1 MQNYSILLITTENY
15 VPFAAC
21 LMTSIIYNTNKI
33 VGGGQNKPYCFY
45 ILSDSL
51 CTTTQEKLLKLQSEL
66 SAIYPCEIFIHLHKD
81 TKFSAKQLL
90 ALNGNYVT
98 YYRLFFEK
106 FLPKNTQKLLY
117 LDIDMC
123 VLGDLREIF
132 TIDLEDKVCGVVLDY
147 KANRLLM
154 PKDESHPPLNL
165 SQGYFNSGLLLIDV
179 QKWRAQEI
187 ESQILHSM
195 DSYHFK
201 EHDQSILNYILKD
214 KVKILP
220 LYWNVLVYYFI
231 NAKTKEEGGNFN
243 ISYTRNQLNNA
254 LKNPKIVHYYLD
266 YKPWR
271 DDKIYVDTKG
281 EFLGKY
287 WWDIAQ
293 KTPVFTD
300 ELMRLK
306 ESASQ
311 ARVFQAALGFLLL
324 KFARFGLYFLLPI
337 QAYWIMKKGLDNQ
350 ASQEIPRGDYNLSIE
365 IGKEAIKA
373 YNKGKGRLLALP
385 FRILNL
391 QKRFQLAKKRLEGL

>member
-1 MQNYSILLITTENY
+1 M
-15 VPFAAC
+15 
-21 LMTSIIYNTNKI
+21 
-33 VGGGQNKPYCFY
+33 
-45 ILSDSL
+45 LSDFLSKS
-51 CTTTQEKLLKLQSEL
+51 TQEKLSKLQAKL
-66 SAIYPCEIFIHLHKD
+66 SIIYPLEITIHLCDDAEFRENNLPKLNENYLCFYRLLFERFLD
-81 TKFSAKQLL
+81 FSA
-90 ALNGNYVT
+90 
-98 YYRLFFEK
+98 
-106 FLPKNTQKLLY
+106 QKVLY
-117 LDIDMC
+117 LDVDMI
-123 VLGDLREIF
+123 VLWDLREIF
-132 TIDLEDKVCGVVLDY
+132 AMDLEDKVCGVVLDY

>member
-1 MQNYSILLITTENY
+1 MQNYPILLITTENY

-45 ILSDSL
+45 ILSDFLSKS
-51 CTTTQEKLLKLQSEL
+51 TQEKLSKLQAKL
-66 SAIYPCEIFIHLHKD
+66 SIIYPLEITIHLCDDAEFRENNLPKLNENYLCFYRLLFERFLD
-81 TKFSAKQLL
+81 FSA
-90 ALNGNYVT
+90 
-98 YYRLFFEK
+98 
-106 FLPKNTQKLLY
+106 QKVLY
-117 LDIDMC
+117 LDVDMI
-123 VLGDLREIF
+123 VLWDLREIF
-132 TIDLEDKVCGVVLDY
+132 AMDLEDKVCGVVLDY

>member
-1 MQNYSILLITTENY
+1 MQNYPILLTATENY
-15 VPFAAC
+15 VPFATC
-21 LMTSIIYNTNKI
+21 LITSIIYNTNKI
-33 VGGGQNKPYCFY
+33 VGGQNKPYCFY
-45 ILSDSL
+45 ILSDFLSKS
-51 CTTTQEKLLKLQSEL
+51 TQEKLSKLQAKL
-66 SAIYPCEIFIHLHKD
+66 SIIYPLEITIHLCDDAEFRENNLPKLNENYLCFYRLLFERFLD
-81 TKFSAKQLL
+81 FSA
-90 ALNGNYVT
+90 
-98 YYRLFFEK
+98 
-106 FLPKNTQKLLY
+106 QKVLY
-117 LDIDMC
+117 LDVDMI
-123 VLGDLREIF
+123 VLWNLREIF
-132 TIDLEDKVCGVVLDY
+132 AMDLEDKVCGVVLDY

-293 KTPVFTD
+293 KTPIFTD